1 MNTVGIRSH
10 YSFVSFRQDESMA
23 DVYREMFAR
32 CTQPELRG
40 FINEVFYI
48 LGISPVVGAR
58 FGCIELL
65 LQMLNA
71 SQAHAL
77 LKAHASGKLQTALS
91 KVNLTLF
98 LTIAVPFMASHKNA

>member
-1 MNTVGIRSH
+1 MV
-10 YSFVSFRQDESMA
+10 
-23 DVYREMFAR
+23 DVYREMLAR
-32 CTQPELRG
+32 CTQSELQG
-40 FINEVFYI
+40 FINEVFHI
-48 LGISPVVGAR
+48 LRISPVVGAR
-58 FGCIELL
+58 YGCIELL

-98 LTIAVPFMASHKNA
+98 VTISV